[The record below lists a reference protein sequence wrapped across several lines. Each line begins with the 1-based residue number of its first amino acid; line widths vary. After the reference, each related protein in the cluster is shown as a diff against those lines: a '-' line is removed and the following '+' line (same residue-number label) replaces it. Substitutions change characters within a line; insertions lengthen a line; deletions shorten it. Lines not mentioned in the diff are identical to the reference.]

1 MSDNSSQDPSR
12 PDLASTATAAGRT
25 VDTGERTPAV
35 RRHGVR
41 YETGM
46 RLDAFVI
53 EGFIAEGGFG
63 SVYRAR
69 HDRIGPVALKVSHLA
84 ADELSTECLAL
95 QQNEIEALLQLRH
108 PSLVRVLDHGTL
120 SDRRHYLALELVEG
134 ESLHH
139 YMEHRGRVDV
149 LEAISL
155 VRRLADALAHCHH
168 YEILHLDLTPRNVIV
183 VDAHAPELKI
193 VDFGVAAFAEN
204 WLDTLR
210 RPTAGTP
217 RYMAPEM
224 IAEPPQVGPHC
235 DVYALGLIF
244 YELITGQFAFDA
256 DNTWDLFQKKRRGEM
271 LPVTAHVP
279 EIPEAIATTV
289 HALLHPRPARRDF
302 SAASLSQHL
311 KALYFDILRRSEGG
325 GRTGRPT
332 GEVYAHAA
340 PLVGRDNELTE
351 LLARGRAALGGNAG
365 AGEPRGPGWASVL
378 IGDPGIGKTRLLA
391 ELTQR
396 LDLARHATGYG
407 RCREHGNLVSYAS
420 WRECLGQLER
430 VVTRTSLPGGDAA
443 RAEVRAL
450 LADPAGADLCALIP
464 ALEPVRSQAGAAA
477 PRTASAETGSS
488 RIGQAV
494 RRLVTAISAHL
505 PTALVL
511 EDLHWAD
518 QGTLDV
524 LGELVSAP
532 LPPGLLLLCT
542 ARPEPALPP
551 PSAWPALDRLRL
563 APLDEPRSAELL
575 RALAG
580 DMAPGVIAELTA
592 AIPLLRLGNPLVD
605 TQVILHLKREG
616 LLGMNSEGRVVL
628 GERFDRGYEP
638 PTSISAV
645 LERRIRHVPERA
657 RQALAIA
664 SLIGRQFRISDLAGI
679 AAPEVAAPEVEVE
692 VEAEVEAAVREAVE
706 LALCR
711 AHGDDCWFVHDV
723 IRDHF
728 VATVPAERA
737 PELHAR
743 IARLLGDRDTPA
755 ATLAHH
761 LDRAGDRAAAAVKYV
776 EGGIEADRVHDLVGS
791 SGNLRRALALYL
803 ELAPSP
809 ERDRALA
816 RTTYELARIT
826 CLLGNTAEPLEQL
839 DRSRRAMIAPP
850 ADAAAMLDSAYA
862 RVHYAGGDFARAMD
876 HSERCLAVTGPALG
890 PYQCVPAN
898 MLGRALCA
906 SGHFGPSV
914 EVLERGC
921 RLLRDAGDLVEL
933 AHSEGLL
940 GTSLAFTGAL
950 DASWRHI
957 DESRR
962 IAELLD
968 NPTRRMGVC
977 LYETLHHEAAFRWDD
992 GIRASAQLL
1001 AHAEEHSLGGLYLYL
1016 GTIMAGRHHFHIG
1029 ELERARHLLGNAINL
1044 STIFGIRTMRSWA
1057 QAYLGDVHFISGQID
1072 EAMRWYT
1079 TAHELASAGRGDG
1092 FGIPLARIGMAHASA
1107 RQGADTA
1114 RVVELAEAAL
1124 AAFEAASN
1132 VAGLATALVR
1142 YLEALAACGDDGE
1155 RAAPVRARLGRLLA
1169 RLGAPR
1175 CEFWP
1180 ERPATAT
1187 DADRALA
1194 LSDYWHQRAVTGI
1207 VAAAA
1212 PTPADRRGGD
1222 LLINLSTVDGFVPA
1236 FAARPPR

>member
-1 MSDNSSQDPSR
+1 MSDNASQEPSR
-12 PDLASTATAAGRT
+12 PDLASTATAVART
-25 VDTGERTPAV
+25 ADSGERTPAI
-35 RRHGVR
+35 RRHGLR
-41 YETGM
+41 YETGT
-46 RLDAFVI
+46 RRDAFVI

-69 HDRIGPVALKVSHLA
+69 HDRLGPVALKVSHLPA
-84 ADELSTECLAL
+84 NELTTECLAL

-108 PSLVRVLDHGTL
+108 PSLVRVLDHGAL

-155 VRRLADALAHCHH
+155 IRRLADALAHCHQFD
-168 YEILHLDLTPRNVIV
+168 ILHLDLTPRNVIV

-193 VDFGVAAFAEN
+193 VDFGVAAFAEK
-204 WLDTLR
+204 WLDVER

-244 YELITGQFAFDA
+244 YELLTGRFAFDA
-256 DNTWDLFQKKRRGEM
+256 DNTWDLFLKKRRGEM

-279 EIPEAIATTV
+279 EIPEAIAATV
-289 HALLHPRPARRDF
+289 HALLHPRPVQRDF
-302 SAASLSQHL
+302 SAASLSSHL
-311 KALYFDILRRSEGG
+311 KALYFDILRRGDG
-325 GRTGRPT
+325 TGRAGRST

-340 PLVGRDNELTE
+340 PLVGRDDELGE
-351 LLARGRAALGGNAG
+351 LLARGSAALGVRA
-365 AGEPRGPGWASVL
+365 RGPGDPPAAGWATVL

-407 RCREHGNLVSYAS
+407 RCREHGHLVSYGS

-430 VVTRTSLPGGDAA
+430 DVARTTHPGGEAA
-443 RAEVRAL
+443 RARVREL
-450 LADPAGADLCALIP
+450 LADPAVADLCALIP
-464 ALEPVRSQAGAAA
+464 ALEPLRAEAAGAPVPAA
-477 PRTASAETGSS
+477 TEVGSS
-488 RIGQAV
+488 RISQAV
-494 RRLVTAISAHL
+494 RRLVTAICAEL

-524 LGELVSAP
+524 LGELVASP
-532 LPPGLLLLCT
+532 LPPGLVILCT
-542 ARPEPALPP
+542 ARPEPALP
-551 PSAWPALDRLRL
+551 AWPALDRRRL
-563 APLDEPRSAELL
+563 APLDDARSAELL

-580 DMAPGVIAELTA
+580 DLAPGVIAELTA
-592 AIPLLRLGNPLVD
+592 AIPLLRLGNPLVC

-616 LLGMNSEGRVVL
+616 LLGMNAEGRVVL
-628 GERFDRGYEP
+628 GERFDLDYEP

-645 LERRIRHVPERA
+645 LERRIRHVAERG
-657 RQALAIA
+657 REVLAIA
-664 SLIGRQFRISDLAGI
+664 SLIGRQFRISDLADI
-679 AAPEVAAPEVEVE
+679 AAPDLAAP
-692 VEAEVEAAVREAVE
+692 EVEAAVREAVD

-711 AHGDDCWFVHDV
+711 AHRDECWFVHDV

-728 VATVPAERA
+728 VALVPAERGPA
-737 PELHAR
+737 LHAR
-743 IARLLGDRDTPA
+743 IARILQGRDTPA
-755 ATLAHH
+755 ATLAYH
-761 LDRAGDRAAAAVKYV
+761 LDRAGDRAAAAVKYF

-791 SGNLRRALALYL
+791 SGNLRRALALHL
-803 ELAPSP
+803 ELEASP
-809 ERDRALA
+809 DRDRALA

-826 CLLGNTAEPLEQL
+826 CLLGNTAEPLEHL
-839 DRSRRAMIAPP
+839 DRCRQAMAAAP
-850 ADAAAMLDSAYA
+850 ADAVAMLDSAYA

-876 HSERCLAVTGPALG
+876 HSERCLALTDPALG

-914 EVLERGC
+914 EVLQRGC
-921 RLLRDAGDLVEL
+921 QLLRDAGDLVEL

-950 DASWRHI
+950 ADSWRHI

-962 IAELLD
+962 LAELLD
-968 NPTRRMGVC
+968 NPARRMGVC
-977 LYETLHHEAAFRWDD
+977 LYETLHFEAAFRWED

-1001 AHAEEHSLGGLYLYL
+1001 THAEDYSLAGLYLYL
-1016 GTIMAGRHHFHIG
+1016 GTLMAGRHHFHVG

-1044 STIFGIRTMRSWA
+1044 SAIFGIRTMRSWA

-1072 EAMRWYT
+1072 DAMTWYT

-1092 FGIPLARIGMAHASA
+1092 FGVPLALIGMAHASA
-1107 RQGADTA
+1107 CRGVDRA
-1114 RVVELAEAAL
+1114 RVIELAEAAL
-1124 AAFEAASN
+1124 AAFEAAN
-1132 VAGLATALVR
+1132 NLAGLAIALVR
-1142 YLEALAACGDDGE
+1142 YLEALAVSGDDGAL
-1155 RAAPVRARLGRLLA
+1155 AAPVRTRLGHVVA

-1180 ERPATAT
+1180 ERPPSASASER
-1187 DADRALA
+1187 D
-1194 LSDYWHQRAVTGI
+1194 LSLPDYWQQRAITGI
-1207 VAAAA
+1207 VTL
-1212 PTPADRRGGD
+1212 PGTEPRPAGN